1 MISTPRGPF
10 EAGDQVQLT
19 DPKGRHHQVVLTP
32 GKSFFTHRGS
42 ISHDQLIGQE
52 DGSVV
57 TSSSG
62 TPYVA
67 LRPLLAD
74 FTLAMKRGA
83 AVVYPKDAAQI
94 VAMADVFPGARVIE
108 AGAGSGALTCWLLRA
123 VGESGT
129 VTSYERRPDFAAI
142 AQRNVET
149 FYGGPPAN
157 WRLVNGDFG
166 GKEDTDPDPAGLAP
180 AGLAPAGP
188 DPAGLSPAQPDAAG
202 PGHADPHTAD
212 LSPADPTS
220 TSGLTSPEGPT
231 QTPAPAEALPPSA
244 ENFVPVNS
252 SASAGR
258 PERADR
264 VVLDMLAP
272 WDSLD
277 AATRALVPG
286 GVICCYVATTTQLSR
301 VVEALR
307 AAGRYDEPAAW
318 ESMVRGW
325 HVDGLAVRPE
335 QRMIGHTGFLVT
347 ARRLADGVTPPPRRR
362 RPAKGAHPE
371 DGDAR

>member
-19 DPKGRHHQVVLTP
+19 DPKGRHHQLVLTP

-42 ISHDQLIGQE
+42 ISHDDLIGAP

-57 TSSSG
+57 TSSGG

-74 FTLAMKRGA
+74 YTLAMKRGA

-94 VAMADVFPGARVIE
+94 VAMADIFPGARVIE

-129 VTSYERRPDFAAI
+129 LTSYERRPDFAAI
-142 AQRNVET
+142 AQRNVDT

-157 WRLVNGDFG
+157 WRLVPGDFG
-166 GKEDTDPDPAGLAP
+166 GKDEPGGDSATDEVGGPAL
-180 AGLAPAGP
+180 
-188 DPAGLSPAQPDAAG
+188 
-202 PGHADPHTAD
+202 
-212 LSPADPTS
+212 
-220 TSGLTSPEGPT
+220 
-231 QTPAPAEALPPSA
+231 SA
-244 ENFVPVNS
+244 ENFDDRRSV
-252 SASAGR
+252 AGVTN
-258 PERADR
+258 PDGAVTERVDR

-307 AAGRYDEPAAW
+307 SQQRYDEPSAW
-318 ESMVRGW
+318 ETMVRGW

-371 DGDAR
+371 SEELS

>member
-19 DPKGRHHQVVLTP
+19 DPKGRHHQLVLVP

-42 ISHDQLIGQE
+42 ISHDELIGLE

-57 TSSSG
+57 TSSGG

-94 VAMADVFPGARVIE
+94 VAMADIFPGARVIE
-108 AGAGSGALTCWLLRA
+108 AGAGSGALSCWLLRA

-129 VTSYERRPDFAAI
+129 LTSYERRPDFAAI

-157 WRLVNGDFG
+157 WRLIQGDFG
-166 GKEDTDPDPAGLAP
+166 GKD
-180 AGLAPAGP
+180 
-188 DPAGLSPAQPDAAG
+188 DATLDDLD
-202 PGHADPHTAD
+202 PGHPE
-212 LSPADPTS
+212 SP
-220 TSGLTSPEGPT
+220 GSPND
-231 QTPAPAEALPPSA
+231 APESLPLSA
-244 ENFVPVNS
+244 EHFLPVNS
-252 SASAGR
+252 PAAAGA

-277 AATRALVPG
+277 AATRALVAG

-307 AAGRYDEPAAW
+307 AAGRYDEPSAW

-371 DGDAR
+371 AEGAS

>member
-19 DPKGRHHQVVLTP
+19 DPKGRHHQLVLTP

-42 ISHDQLIGQE
+42 ISHDDLIGQP

-57 TSSSG
+57 TSSGG

-74 FTLAMKRGA
+74 YTLAMKRGA

-94 VAMADVFPGARVIE
+94 VAMADIFPGARVIE

-123 VGESGT
+123 VGEAGR

-149 FYGGPPAN
+149 FFGGRPAS
-157 WRLVNGDFG
+157 WRLVPGDFG
-166 GKEDTDPDPAGLAP
+166 GKDEPGGDSATETTDE
-180 AGLAPAGP
+180 
-188 DPAGLSPAQPDAAG
+188 S
-202 PGHADPHTAD
+202 
-212 LSPADPTS
+212 
-220 TSGLTSPEGPT
+220 
-231 QTPAPAEALPPSA
+231 ALSA
-244 ENFVPVNS
+244 EIFDN
-252 SASAGR
+252 
-258 PERADR
+258 ERSLTGVTSQDRAVTERVDR

-307 AAGRYDEPAAW
+307 AQQCYDEPSAW

-371 DGDAR
+371 GEELN